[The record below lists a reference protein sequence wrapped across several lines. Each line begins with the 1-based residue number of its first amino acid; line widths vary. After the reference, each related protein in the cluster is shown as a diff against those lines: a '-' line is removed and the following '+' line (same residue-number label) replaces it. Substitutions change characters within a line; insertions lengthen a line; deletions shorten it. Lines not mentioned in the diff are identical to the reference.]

1 MWNQGVITRRHG
13 LLMYELRDRDTTAST
28 REAEEGSGGQ
38 VVVRRHV
45 DQLRKRPEQELAT
58 ECSGQVDQTRA
69 ARARSAPPRSS
80 TTDLV
85 LRAVLTKTRAVL
97 TKTRAVLTKTR
108 AMKCT
113 PIGVQICELQD
124 FDDFD
129 ENHYATRISTV

>member
-1 MWNQGVITRRHG
+1 MYHGRITAPTLG
-13 LLMYELRDRDTTAST
+13 
-28 REAEEGSGGQ
+28 
-38 VVVRRHV
+38 
-45 DQLRKRPEQELAT
+45 
-58 ECSGQVDQTRA
+58 VDQTRA

-85 LRAVLTKTRAVL
+85 LRAVSTKTRAVL
-97 TKTRAVLTKTR
+97 TTTR

-129 ENHYATRISTV
+129 ENNYATRISTV

>member
-1 MWNQGVITRRHG
+1 MRHT
-13 LLMYELRDRDTTAST
+13 ELNS
-28 REAEEGSGGQ
+28 
-38 VVVRRHV
+38 
-45 DQLRKRPEQELAT
+45 L
-58 ECSGQVDQTRA
+58 DQTRA

-97 TKTRAVLTKTR
+97 TKTRA
-108 AMKCT
+108 MKCT

-129 ENHYATRISTV
+129 ENNYATRISTV

>member
-1 MWNQGVITRRHG
+1 MQFS
-13 LLMYELRDRDTTAST
+13 LLSAKL
-28 REAEEGSGGQ
+28 
-38 VVVRRHV
+38 
-45 DQLRKRPEQELAT
+45 
-58 ECSGQVDQTRA
+58 VDQTRA

-97 TKTRAVLTKTR
+97 TKTRA
-108 AMKCT
+108 MKCT

-129 ENHYATRISTV
+129 ENNYATRISTV

>member
-1 MWNQGVITRRHG
+1 MDIYSFSGTY
-13 LLMYELRDRDTTAST
+13 LLPF
-28 REAEEGSGGQ
+28 
-38 VVVRRHV
+38 
-45 DQLRKRPEQELAT
+45 DQ
-58 ECSGQVDQTRA
+58 CSKPLDQTRA

-85 LRAVLTKTRAVL
+85 LRAVS

-129 ENHYATRISTV
+129 ENNYATRISTV

>member
-1 MWNQGVITRRHG
+1 MQLSLI
-13 LLMYELRDRDTTAST
+13 ELEVPVKSYLHFKISAKS
-28 REAEEGSGGQ
+28 
-38 VVVRRHV
+38 
-45 DQLRKRPEQELAT
+45 
-58 ECSGQVDQTRA
+58 VDQTRA

-85 LRAVLTKTRAVL
+85 LRAVSTKTRAVL

-129 ENHYATRISTV
+129 ENNYATRISTV

>member
-1 MWNQGVITRRHG
+1 MSDPYTYSTHPTPRVLR
-13 LLMYELRDRDTTAST
+13 LMIALHAYCIVFVAMRVL
-28 REAEEGSGGQ
+28 
-38 VVVRRHV
+38 
-45 DQLRKRPEQELAT
+45 
-58 ECSGQVDQTRA
+58 DQTRA

-85 LRAVLTKTRAVL
+85 LRAVSTKTRAVL

-129 ENHYATRISTV
+129 ENNYATRISTV

>member
-1 MWNQGVITRRHG
+1 M
-13 LLMYELRDRDTTAST
+13 
-28 REAEEGSGGQ
+28 
-38 VVVRRHV
+38 
-45 DQLRKRPEQELAT
+45 
-58 ECSGQVDQTRA
+58 VDQTRA

-97 TKTRAVLTKTR
+97 TKTRA
-108 AMKCT
+108 MKCT

-129 ENHYATRISTV
+129 ENNYATRISTV